1 MTEPA
6 VSAFAYSTVL
16 RNFTDFV
23 LLFSL
28 TCIAFCLC
36 MSTFDGSMY
45 EAQLHDQENQP
56 PDLCPVYVGVFK
68 EQNGVQVFQRHCC
81 LT

>member
-1 MTEPA
+1 
-6 VSAFAYSTVL
+6 
-16 RNFTDFV
+16 
-23 LLFSL
+23 
-28 TCIAFCLC
+28 
-36 MSTFDGSMY
+36 MY